1 MEFVMNII
9 LSSVRMATPL
19 IFLALAELYSQRAGL
34 VHIGLEGLASIG
46 SLVGFLVSLITG
58 SPMLGV
64 LAGAAVGILVNMI
77 FAYATVTLCAE
88 QIVYGM
94 AINIFAPA
102 LAAFIYRVYFG
113 AGSELVQV
121 GLMNTLS
128 SSLGIT
134 SDNFLVRL
142 LLDQTPMVYLAYGL
156 VIFTVIYFNRTK
168 SGLNYKAVGEYPKA
182 AATLGIN
189 VIGVKYAACAICGAL
204 APANPRMAAE
214 LAWRDGC
221 VSHHNNGILAEVFN
235 ALIVSMA
242 YVETDMQV
250 ILDKAMRMIPR
261 DSEFYSV
268 LAFACQACGQ
278 SRDYRQAWEL
288 CEEKYKEYNW
298 VHAYPNLAAEVVAIR
313 FAGNSFE
320 RAMTIL
326 MMAGQDNDCTGGP
339 IGHAYGVMLGLGALD
354 DKFVAPLRDQL
365 DTYVRTMES
374 QSITSLSKKTTDA
387 ILKYN

>member
-189 VIGVKYAACAICGAL
+189 VIGVKYAACVICGAL
-204 APANPRMAAE
+204 AGIGGAYLTTCYANTYVDGNVPGLHRPGGGDLRPVERCRRAAGVPVLRLLRRAADPAAGGQLR
-214 LAWRDGC
+214 R
-221 VSHHNNGILAEVFN
+221 
-235 ALIVSMA
+235 AL
-242 YVETDMQV
+242 
-250 ILDKAMRMIPR
+250 
-261 DSEFYSV
+261 SV
-268 LAFACQACGQ
+268 LPDDPLHRHRGGIGRHRHEEGRPQEL
-278 SRDYRQAWEL
+278 RQAL
-288 CEEKYKEYNW
+288 SQ
-298 VHAYPNLAAEVVAIR
+298 
-313 FAGNSFE
+313 G
-320 RAMTIL
+320 
-326 MMAGQDNDCTGGP
+326 
-339 IGHAYGVMLGLGALD
+339 GALRIIAAHAA
-354 DKFVAPLRDQL
+354 VINRRHPHL
-365 DTYVRTMES
+365 
-374 QSITSLSKKTTDA
+374 
-387 ILKYN
+387 